1 MFFFLKKTVGVLHYM
16 FLAMF
21 CKETDLQYLLVT
33 VVQLFDADRNSGW
46 RLQQDQ
52 NHQDTINL
60 KLSRL
65 AVLKKGAGLRPRAV
79 SYHLQNNVW
88 ASKWQ

>member
-1 MFFFLKKTVGVLHYM
+1 M
-16 FLAMF
+16 FLAML
-21 CKETDLQYLLVT
+21 CRETDFQYLLVT

-52 NHQDTINL
+52 NHQNTINL

-65 AVLKKGAGLRPRAV
+65 AVLKKGAGLRQRAV

>member
-1 MFFFLKKTVGVLHYM
+1 MVQATCFKKNCNSVLHYM
-16 FLAMF
+16 FLTML
-21 CKETDLQYLLVT
+21 CKDTDFQYLLLT

-52 NHQDTINL
+52 NHQNTINL

-65 AVLKKGAGLRPRAV
+65 AVLKKGAGLRP
-79 SYHLQNNVW
+79 
-88 ASKWQ
+88 

>member
-1 MFFFLKKTVGVLHYM
+1 MFFFFKKTVGVLHYM